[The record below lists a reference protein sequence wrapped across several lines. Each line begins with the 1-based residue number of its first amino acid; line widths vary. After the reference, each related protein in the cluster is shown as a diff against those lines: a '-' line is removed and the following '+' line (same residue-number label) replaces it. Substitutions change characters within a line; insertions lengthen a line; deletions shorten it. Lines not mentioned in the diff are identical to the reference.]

1 MKVQKA
7 IIRDFLSGANGR
19 AAVPNWRP
27 AWLVSGDLA
36 YTDAEHKGAAR
47 ARMALAVIR
56 SMKDQ
61 RGGSWCFASL
71 YPASFPY

>member
-47 ARMALAVIR
+47 AEWL
-56 SMKDQ
+56 SPL
-61 RGGSWCFASL
+61 FA
-71 YPASFPY
+71 A